1 MGIEH
6 TNKERENFYGD
17 PINVRMLH
25 STNFKE
31 IFSQLLNI
39 EKLHAICETFSG
51 PWWILWLVIIP

>member
-31 IFSQLLNI
+31 IFSQLQNI
-39 EKLHAICETFSG
+39 EKLHVK
-51 PWWILWLVIIP
+51 PLVVHGESCD

>member
-51 PWWILWLVIIP
+51 PW